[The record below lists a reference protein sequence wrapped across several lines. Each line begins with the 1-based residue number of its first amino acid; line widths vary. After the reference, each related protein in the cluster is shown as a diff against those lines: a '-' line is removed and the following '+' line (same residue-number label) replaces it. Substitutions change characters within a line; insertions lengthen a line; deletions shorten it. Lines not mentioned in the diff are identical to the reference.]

1 MHFLQ
6 PKMTAPLEPAA
17 APRGFALWNLGF
29 RPFYLLASLFAA
41 LSVPLWA
48 AQYAGLLPFTYV
60 QGPVVHGQEML
71 FGFTLAV
78 VVGFLFTAVRNWTN
92 LPTPTGTLLAALAL
106 LWIAGRVAALTPFDQ
121 AAAWINAAF
130 PLTAAIGI
138 GVPMLRARNKRNYF
152 FIGLLLLLSAV
163 GYLLHAPSAINRLP
177 SGIDALHVG
186 LDVILFIIAVMG
198 GRVIPMFTNNGIP
211 GAGATRHLWVERSAL
226 ASLLAL
232 LAADIL
238 QAPAAVLGTLC
249 AVAAAAHA
257 ARLGLWRPWRT
268 RSAAL
273 VWILHAGYAWVVAH
287 LLLRTGAEFGLLM
300 PQLAVHALT
309 VGAIG
314 GLTIGMMTRTARG
327 HTGHTL
333 HADRYEVACYVLIQ
347 SAAIVRVFGGIALPG
362 AYAATV
368 IGSSVLWSLGFAIYF
383 VHYWPI
389 LTRPRIDGKPG

>member
-1 MHFLQ
+1 MHVLQ
-6 PKMTAPLEPAA
+6 PKLTVPLEPTAP
-17 APRGFALWNLGF
+17 PRGFALWNLGF

-48 AQYAGLLPFTYV
+48 AQYAGLLPFAYV

-92 LPTPTGTLLAALAL
+92 APTPTGALLAALAL

-121 AAAWINAAF
+121 ATAWINAAF
-130 PLTAAIGI
+130 PLAAAIGI
-138 GVPMLRARNKRNYF
+138 GVPMIRARNKRNYF
-152 FIGLLLLLSAV
+152 FIGLLLLLGAV
-163 GYLLHAPSAINRLP
+163 GYFLHAPAGTDHIP

-211 GAGATRHLWVERSAL
+211 GAGATRHPWVERVAL

-232 LAADIL
+232 LGADIL
-238 QAPAAVLGTLC
+238 QAPAAVLGALC
-249 AVAAAAHA
+249 AVAATAHA
-257 ARLGLWRPWRT
+257 VRLGLWRPWRT
-268 RSAAL
+268 GSAAL
-273 VWILHAGYAWVVAH
+273 VWILHAGYAWVAAH
-287 LLLRTGAEFGLLM
+287 LLLRAGAEFGLLM
-300 PQLAVHALT
+300 PQLAIHALT

-327 HTGHTL
+327 HTGRPL

-347 SAAIVRVFGGIALPG
+347 LAAIVRVLGGIALPG
-362 AYAATV
+362 AYVATV
-368 IGSSVLWSLGFAIYF
+368 IGSSALWSLGFAIYF
-383 VHYWPI
+383 LRYWPI
-389 LTRPRIDGKPG
+389 LTRPRMDGKPG